1 MKDGWSYND
10 GKVIV
15 SNYNINNGNVR
26 EEIEREYQD
35 NIKDILITEN
45 IIEYL
50 NYLKKQANVSK
61 HIIKI
66 IEEEIL
72 KQEEL
77 LKKLINDKRKDNEIS
92 LAHDTLKWV
101 DDYMRLDY
109 VDKIN
114 KLEEKIM
121 GCSRI
126 RKR

>member
-50 NYLKKQANVSK
+50 NYLKKQANVPK

-114 KLEEKIM
+114 KLEEQIM

-126 RKR
+126 KKR